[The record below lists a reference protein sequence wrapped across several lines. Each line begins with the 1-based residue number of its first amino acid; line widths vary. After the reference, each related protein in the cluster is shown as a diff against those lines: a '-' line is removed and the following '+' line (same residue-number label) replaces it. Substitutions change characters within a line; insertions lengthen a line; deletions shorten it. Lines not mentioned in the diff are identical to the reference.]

1 MPKMN
6 IVISLMVLAALALTI
21 GAITLWRR
29 GGPRKQVALMLLLV
43 AVIAANVA
51 ILVIPTS
58 DGSAPLAA
66 KPT

>member
-1 MPKMN
+1 MN
-6 IVISLMVLAALALTI
+6 IIVSVMVLAAIALTI
-21 GAITLWRR
+21 GAIALWRR

-51 ILVIPTS
+51 ILTIPTS
-58 DGSAPLAA
+58 DGSAPLSA